1 MFGYL
6 QLNVTIRLI
15 CDNEAL
21 VYVFNAKK
29 KINSRLSRW
38 VESLLQLPY
47 EVEFCKGGDNVIADA
62 LTRMYG
68 EGGESLQSEN
78 VETPSNGIYET

>member
-15 CDNEAL
+15 CDNKAL
-21 VYVFNAKK
+21 VYVLNAKK

-38 VESLLQLPY
+38 VQLPY
-47 EVEFCKGGDNVIADA
+47 EVEFCKGGGNVIANA
-62 LTRMYG
+62 LTRMYRD
-68 EGGESLQSEN
+68 GGECLQGEK
-78 VETPSNGIYET
+78 